1 VTQDLVDERDR
12 GWAEGSW
19 HARPWAGGSIVDGV
33 WLGGLS
39 EVDDSGHRL
48 IDLGEVESV
57 DDREPAGGRLT
68 RLRLVS
74 AIAVLCL
81 LVLSGATAAA
91 AHGPSL
97 LWTVQLPEAGLV
109 AASGD
114 TLYVAPD
121 ESAPMVTAVDRLSGR
136 TRWRVSVPWTPQEF
150 DDLGGGLDAI
160 VVQTTTVDNS
170 DRSRDTQT
178 LFVNRSDGRV
188 LAQAVGE
195 PVGRA
200 GRLVVQLGT
209 VRRCPLDPT
218 TECATIGAVDPA
230 TGVLA
235 WTLTLPPAGRVLAD
249 GEGSPGRF
257 VTADP
262 DGTLTLRSAATGA
275 ELARV
280 AGTLTGGGGIRLSA
294 AVSGVLIVGV
304 AGTQTG
310 TFTGYRA
317 ASLQRLWTVQLP
329 RDPGRLSADTTIV
342 DLARCG
348 AAACVADGGGTTVL
362 DPTNGAVRF
371 RTALHIVTQVPGGA
385 FVALPLLGH
394 LDAVGRYVSDILA
407 LDPGS
412 GRVMTTVVDST
423 LVDPLTGPVVI
434 RRTGAQGTQ
443 FATIAP
449 GGSSAALLSL
459 TNTELACTHDLTTL
473 VCVDDVG
480 VGRAWSLG

>member
-1 VTQDLVDERDR
+1 
-12 GWAEGSW
+12 
-19 HARPWAGGSIVDGV
+19 VDGV
-33 WLGGLS
+33 WIGGLS
-39 EVDDSGHRL
+39 EVDNSGHRL
-48 IDLGEVESV
+48 IDLGEVEGV
-57 DDREPAGGRLT
+57 DEREPAGGRLT
-68 RLRLVS
+68 RLRVVS

-81 LVLSGATAAA
+81 FVLSGATAAA
-91 AHGPSL
+91 ADRPSL

-121 ESAPMVTAVDRLSGR
+121 ESAPMVTAVDRRSGR
-136 TRWRVSVPWTPQEF
+136 TRWRVSVPWTPKEF
-150 DDLGGGLDAI
+150 DDLGDGLDAI
-160 VVQTTTVDNS
+160 VVRTTTVDNS

-178 LFVNRSDGRV
+178 LFVNRSDGRI

-209 VRRCPLDPT
+209 VRRCPLDPS
-218 TECATIGAVDPA
+218 TECATVGAVEPT

-235 WTLTLPPAGRVLAD
+235 WTRTLAPGGRVLAE

-257 VTADP
+257 VTADA

-280 AGTLTGGGGIRLSA
+280 AGTLTGGGGIRLST
-294 AVSGVLIVGV
+294 AVAGVLIVGV
-304 AGTQTG
+304 AGTQVS

-317 ASLQRLWTVQLP
+317 SSLQRLWAVKLP
-329 RDPGRLSADTTIV
+329 RDAGRLQVDTTVV
-342 DLARCG
+342 DLTRCG
-348 AAACVADGGGTTVL
+348 DAACVADGGGTAVL
-362 DPTNGAVRF
+362 DPTSGAVRF
-371 RTALHIVTQVPGGA
+371 RTPLHIVAQVPGGA

-407 LDPGS
+407 LDPRT
-412 GRVMTTVVDST
+412 GRVISTVVDST
-423 LVDPLTGPVVI
+423 LVDPLAGPVVI

-443 FATIAP
+443 FSTIAP
-449 GGSSAALLSL
+449 DGSSAALLSV
-459 TNTELACTHDLTTL
+459 TGTELACTHDLTTL
-473 VCVDDVG
+473 VCVDNVG